1 MRSRGPKRTF
11 AWMFLVALAGCGDGS
26 PGATPADGE
35 GQAGASA
42 DGPAGRSVVQLEE
55 EQGSPV
61 RADRPLLGTCRLSL
75 ERSLGGRD
83 DFGRITML
91 RRLGERLV
99 VTDYLLPPHLKV
111 VDLATGEV
119 IGAIGRA
126 GEGPGEFRVATSLFV
141 RSRDPPE
148 VAVYDYQNQRVT
160 FIRFEDETFR
170 PVVAGERELLNGL
183 GLIGLQPYRRGYVST
198 GLFPDYTLVRLDS
211 AGRPAARLVADPP
224 FGPEDIGGSLQFAA
238 QMNNATM
245 AAGERGDVA
254 VAYEE
259 EAIVDLIDLD
269 AGSYRRVRGP
279 EPVETEYEIRDG
291 RLHTG
296 EGNERAYS
304 LVTASDEL
312 VLAGFLGDDF
322 QTDRYG
328 QKPVRIHV
336 FDWRGRYLAELELDR
351 AVTALRVSPDGSTLW
366 GAYADPVP
374 RIGEWSL
381 PPLVGPDAPGDLG
394 ASPLCDP

>member
-1 MRSRGPKRTF
+1 
-11 AWMFLVALAGCGDGS
+11 
-26 PGATPADGE
+26 
-35 GQAGASA
+35 
-42 DGPAGRSVVQLEE
+42 VQLDEE
-55 EQGSPV
+55 EGSPV

-83 DFGRITML
+83 DFGRITRL
-91 RRLGERLV
+91 RRLGEKLV

-126 GEGPGEFRVATSLFV
+126 GQGPGEFRVATSLFV
-141 RSRDPPE
+141 RSREPPE
-148 VAVYDYQNQRVT
+148 VGVYDYQNQRITHV
-160 FIRFEDETFR
+160 RFEGEAFR
-170 PVVAGERELLNGL
+170 PTAVGGRKLLNGMGL
-183 GLIGLQPYRRGYVST
+183 KGLIPYRDGYVST

-224 FGPEDIGGSLQFAA
+224 FGPEDLGGSRLFAGL
-238 QMNNATM
+238 MNTAEM
-245 AAGERGDVA
+245 AAGPAGTVA

-259 EAIVDLIDLD
+259 EAIVDLVDLD

-304 LVTASDEL
+304 LITASDEV

-351 AVTALRVSPDGSTLW
+351 AVTALRLSPDGSTLW

-381 PPLVGPDAPGDLG
+381 PPLTGPDAPGDLRTSDRC
-394 ASPLCDP
+394 AS